1 MTIGWV
7 FAMPKILVVSPSQTF
22 RRLVE
27 RALADTPHPVVHNAA
42 NKLEALSLTFS
53 EHPDVVVVALESWSE
68 TVDVLEAIHQRPE
81 NQKLPLV
88 ALRPHGGSF
97 IEQMKS
103 LSAGASLYLKMPI
116 DPAVL
121 GAKLCKLAEPSTK

>member
-1 MTIGWV
+1 
-7 FAMPKILVVSPSQTF
+7 MPKILVVSPSQTF
-22 RRLVE
+22 RRLIE
-27 RALADTPHPVVHNAA
+27 RALVDAPRSVVTNAS
-42 NKLEALSLTFS
+42 NKLEALAQTFS
-53 EHPDVVVVALESWSE
+53 EHPDVVVVALESWGE

-88 ALRPHGGSF
+88 ALRPRGGSF
-97 IEQMKS
+97 VEQMKS

-121 GAKLCKLAEPSTK
+121 GAKLCKLADPSSK

>member
-1 MTIGWV
+1 
-7 FAMPKILVVSPSQTF
+7 MPKVLVVSPSQTF
-22 RRLVE
+22 RRLIE
-27 RALADTPHPVVHNAA
+27 RALTDVPYAVVLSAV
-42 NKLEALSLTFS
+42 NKLESLSLTFS
-53 EHPDVVVVALESWSE
+53 EHPDVVVVALESWAE

-88 ALRPHGGSF
+88 ALRPRGGSF

-121 GAKLCKLAEPSTK
+121 GAKLRKLTEGAGK

>member
-1 MTIGWV
+1 
-7 FAMPKILVVSPSQTF
+7 MPKVLVVSPSQTF
-22 RRLVE
+22 RRLIE
-27 RALADTPHPVVHNAA
+27 RALVDAPYSVVTGAA

-53 EHPDVVVVALESWSE
+53 AHPDVVVVALESWAE

-88 ALRPHGGSF
+88 ALRPRGGSF

-121 GAKLCKLAEPSTK
+121 GAKLCKLAEAPAK

>member
-1 MTIGWV
+1 
-7 FAMPKILVVSPSQTF
+7 MPKVLVVSPSQTF
-22 RRLVE
+22 RRLIE
-27 RALADTPHPVVHNAA
+27 RSLVDVPYSVVVNAV

-53 EHPDVVVVALESWSE
+53 EHPEVVVVALESWGE

-88 ALRPHGGSF
+88 ALRPRGGSF

-121 GAKLCKLAEPSTK
+121 GAKLCKLTESK